1 MNQAQNGAITFKER
15 NHEDKICV
23 AREKLQPVSKR
34 GKTCIWPTPRA
45 GKHAATNAYVVIILL
60 ISNQEGVGKQLT

>member
-15 NHEDKICV
+15 NHEDTICV
-23 AREKLQPVSKR
+23 ARENLQPVSKR

-45 GKHAATNAYVVIILL
+45 GKHAATNA
-60 ISNQEGVGKQLT
+60 